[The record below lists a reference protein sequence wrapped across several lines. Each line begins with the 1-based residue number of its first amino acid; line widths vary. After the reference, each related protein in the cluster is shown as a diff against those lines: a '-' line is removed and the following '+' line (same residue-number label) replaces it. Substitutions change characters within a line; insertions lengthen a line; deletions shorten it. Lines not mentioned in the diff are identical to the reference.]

1 MEQKIT
7 PKHNHK
13 KSLGILVL
21 FTLLFVTLAFIEE
34 SQVEMALILLFS
46 GVGFLFLFNQ
56 KARNVIQ
63 KLL

>member
-1 MEQKIT
+1 LEQKIT
-7 PKHNHK
+7 SKHQ
-13 KSLGILVL
+13 KSIAILSI
-21 FTLLFVTLAFIEE
+21 FTLLFVTLAFIKV
-34 SQVEMALILLFS
+34 SKVEMALILLFS

>member
-1 MEQKIT
+1 MKQKINS
-7 PKHNHK
+7 KHNHK
-13 KSLGILVL
+13 KSVGILVI

-34 SQVEMALILLFS
+34 SKVEMMFILVFS